1 MFSIIEIYIQK
12 NLKALNEEP
21 HLPGPHLLGRV
32 HDLSHVHSVVTLIT
46 GVFILMFL
54 IPLALEE
61 PNNVSLSKITNLLPT
76 SGILVILGMLSGI
89 IAHFAED
96 YFQKGFPPII
106 ITAEVFQHVLIFPI
120 LLYASYKLYH
130 QDSVRQFKSISILG
144 ILGTIL
150 NIVLS
155 AAAIYVF
162 HYCYSTWMSS
172 MTWTQTVVF
181 ASCISVVDPLAIVAV
196 FKSFQVGKSEGNFV
210 LPFGAALF
218 GYGTAMELFK
228 AANVLAMFGE
238 DDGDI
243 PLISYFYVCFSI
255 GTDVVF
261 GSFIG
266 ITCGLVSAAITRI
279 TSLKSEYFEMTIT
292 LGFALFGYILCV
304 VFGFS
309 YIFATILCGLVQERY
324 TFMNMS
330 PKSSMNTENF
340 IFGISMIC
348 ELSIYILVGY
358 FVIHVELNEV
368 WDLTLVSIVIIY
380 VIRILVTIG
389 LSFILNMSRLSAIS
403 FKWQLLIFGGHRG
416 PMSLAMVVA
425 YMGPYHKLFKDTT
438 LLVIVFSQIV
448 DGIMARYLAA
458 QLKMR
463 VNENQN
469 TLVNDLFA
477 VSSIYGGE
485 ELGNMLGADTVTN
498 RNNWFPFEKHVSMF
512 FITDKDKLSNVYRIH
527 AIEEQRQF
535 FEKLE
540 KHSYQGAAKKKE
552 KDGSG
557 SPEEVND
564 ESPA

>member
-32 HDLSHVHSVVTLIT
+32 HDLTHVHTVVTLTT
-46 GVFILMFL
+46 GVFILLFL
-54 IPLALEE
+54 IPLALKE
-61 PNNVSLSKITNLLPT
+61 PKYTSLAKITNLIPT
-76 SGILVILGMLSGI
+76 SGILAILGMLSGI
-89 IAHFAED
+89 ITHLAED
-96 YFQKGFPPII
+96 YFQNGFKPII
-106 ITAEVFQHVLIFPI
+106 ISAEVFQHVLIFPI
-120 LLYASYKLYH
+120 LLYCSYKLYH
-130 QDSVRQFKSISILG
+130 QDFFRQTTSIFVLG
-144 ILGTIL
+144 ILGTAF
-150 NIVLS
+150 NIWVS
-155 AAAIYVF
+155 AAVIYF
-162 HYCYSTWMSS
+162 IHDPLWMGS
-172 MTWTQTVVF
+172 MTWDQSVVF
-181 ASCISVVDPLAIVAV
+181 ASCISVVDPLAISAV
-196 FKSFQVGKSEGNFV
+196 FKTFQVGKSKGNFI

-243 PLISYFYVCFSI
+243 PLISLYFYVPFSTF
-255 GTDVVF
+255 TDVVF

-266 ITCGLVSAAITRI
+266 ITCGLISAAITRI

-304 VFGFS
+304 DFGFS
-309 YIFATILCGLVQERY
+309 YIFATIFCGLVQERY

-340 IFGISMIC
+340 IFGISLIC

-358 FVIHVELNEV
+358 FAIHVEFSEV
-368 WDLTLVSIVIIY
+368 WDFTLVSIIIIY
-380 VIRILVTIG
+380 MIRIFVTVI
-389 LSFILNMSRLSAIS
+389 LSLILNMFRLSAIS

-425 YMGPYHKLFKDTT
+425 YIGPFHKLFKDTT

-448 DGIMARYLAA
+448 DGIMARYLAT

-463 VNENQN
+463 TRTNAKKT
-469 TLVNDLFA
+469 TLANDLLA
-477 VSSIYGGE
+477 LSSIYGGE
-485 ELGNMLGADTVTN
+485 ELSNVLGANTATDW
-498 RNNWFPFEKHVSMF
+498 RIFLIEKYVSRF
-512 FITDKDKLSNVYRIH
+512 FITDKEKLSNVYRIH
-527 AIEEQRQF
+527 AAEEQRQF

-540 KHSYQGAAKKKE
+540 KHSYSVTVQQKE
-552 KDGSG
+552 KDGPG
-557 SPEEVND
+557 SPEEGTED
-564 ESPA
+564 SPV

>member
-32 HDLSHVHSVVTLIT
+32 HDLSHVHTVVTLTT
-46 GVFILMFL
+46 GVFILLFL
-54 IPLALEE
+54 IPLALKE
-61 PNNVSLSKITNLLPT
+61 PKYTALAKITNLIPT
-76 SGILVILGMLSGI
+76 SGILVILGMLSGVI
-89 IAHFAED
+89 THFAED
-96 YFQKGFPPII
+96 YFQSGFKPII
-106 ITAEVFQHVLIFPI
+106 ITAEVFQHVFIFPI
-120 LLYASYKLYH
+120 LLYCSYKLYN
-130 QDSVRQFKSISILG
+130 QDILRQKNSAIVIFG
-144 ILGTIL
+144 VVGTML
-150 NIVLS
+150 NISLS
-155 AAAIYVF
+155 ASVIYSIV
-162 HYCYSTWMSS
+162 HQSSWMES
-172 MTWTQTVVF
+172 MTWAQTTVF
-181 ASCISVVDPLAIVAV
+181 TSSISVVDPLAIAAV
-196 FKSFQVGKSEGNFV
+196 FKSSEVGRFKGSFV
-210 LPFGAALF
+210 LPFAAALF
-218 GYGTAMELFK
+218 GYALAMEEFT
-228 AANVLAMFGE
+228 ASNVLAIFGE
-238 DDGDI
+238 DEGDI
-243 PLISYFYVCFSI
+243 PFSSWIYVPFSVL
-255 GTDVVF
+255 TRSMF
-261 GSFIG
+261 GAFIG
-266 ITCGLVSAAITRI
+266 LTCGLISAAITRI

-304 VFGFS
+304 DFGFS
-309 YIFATILCGLVQERY
+309 YIWATIFCGLVQKRY

-340 IFGISMIC
+340 IFGISLIC

-358 FVIHVELNEV
+358 FVIHVDLSEV
-368 WDLTLVSIVIIY
+368 WDFALVSIVIIY
-380 VIRILVTIG
+380 IIRILVTVT
-389 LSFILNMSRLSAIS
+389 LSLILNMFRLSAIS

-463 VNENQN
+463 VNENQT

-540 KHSYQGAAKKKE
+540 RHSYQVAAKKKE
-552 KDGSG
+552 KDDSG

>member
-32 HDLSHVHSVVTLIT
+32 HDLTHVHTVVTLTT
-46 GVFILMFL
+46 GVFILLFL
-54 IPLALEE
+54 IPLALKE
-61 PNNVSLSKITNLLPT
+61 PKYTSLAKITNLIPT
-76 SGILVILGMLSGI
+76 SGILAILGMLSGI
-89 IAHFAED
+89 ITHLAED
-96 YFQKGFPPII
+96 YFQNGFKPII
-106 ITAEVFQHVLIFPI
+106 ISAEVFQHVLIFPI
-120 LLYASYKLYH
+120 LLYCSYKLYH
-130 QDSVRQFKSISILG
+130 QDFFRQTTSIFVLG
-144 ILGTIL
+144 ILGTAF
-150 NIVLS
+150 NIWVS
-155 AAAIYVF
+155 AAVIYF
-162 HYCYSTWMSS
+162 IHDPLWMGS
-172 MTWTQTVVF
+172 MTWDQSVVF
-181 ASCISVVDPLAIVAV
+181 ASCISVVDPLAISAV
-196 FKSFQVGKSEGNFV
+196 FKTFQVGKSKGNFI

-292 LGFALFGYILCV
+292 FGFALFGYILCV

-340 IFGISMIC
+340 IFGISIIC

-463 VNENQN
+463 VNENQT

-564 ESPA
+564 ENPA

>member
-21 HLPGPHLLGRV
+21 HLPGLHLLGRV
-32 HDLSHVHSVVTLIT
+32 HDLSHVHTVVTLTT
-46 GVFILMFL
+46 GVFILLFL
-54 IPLALEE
+54 IPLALKE
-61 PNNVSLSKITNLLPT
+61 PKYTSLAKITNLIPT
-76 SGILVILGMLSGI
+76 SGILVILGILTGI

-96 YFQKGFPPII
+96 YFQNGFKPLII
-106 ITAEVFQHVLIFPI
+106 SAEVFQHVLIFPI
-120 LLYASYKLYH
+120 LLYCSYKLYH
-130 QDSVRQFKSISILG
+130 QDFLRQINSIAILG
-144 ILGTIL
+144 GLGTML
-150 NIVLS
+150 NIWLS
-155 AAAIYVF
+155 AAVIYF
-162 HYCYSTWMSS
+162 IHDSSWMGS
-172 MTWTQTVVF
+172 MTWDQSVVF
-181 ASCISVVDPLAIVAV
+181 ASCISVVDPLAIAAV
-196 FKSFQVGKSEGNFV
+196 FKSFQVGKSKGNFV
-210 LPFGAALF
+210 LPFGAAII
-218 GYGTAMELFK
+218 GYGMAMELFK
-228 AANVLAMFGE
+228 AANVLAIFGE
-238 DDGDI
+238 YDGDI
-243 PLISYFYVCFSI
+243 PISSYLYVSI
-255 GTDVVF
+255 SIFTDCLFGTI
-261 GSFIG
+261 IG
-266 ITCGLVSAAITRI
+266 ITCGLISAAITRI

-304 VFGFS
+304 DFGFS
-309 YIFATILCGLVQERY
+309 YIFATIFCGLVQERY

-340 IFGISMIC
+340 IFGISLIC

-358 FVIHVELNEV
+358 FVIHVDLSEV
-368 WDLTLVSIVIIY
+368 WDFALVSIVIIY
-380 VIRILVTIG
+380 IIRILVTVT
-389 LSFILNMSRLSAIS
+389 LSLILNMFRLSAIS

-463 VNENQN
+463 VNENQT

-540 KHSYQGAAKKKE
+540 RHSYQVAAKKKE
-552 KDGSG
+552 KDDSG